1 MQKSLH
7 NFVIELTRM
16 KSDRHIISK
25 RWTFRSPFFVEALG
39 HRGVQFPKEHHPL
52 LAKVAQLRDA
62 CGCSLSDA
70 QLEVVLKSKSYDV
83 ERAVEHLLDHPDEM
97 LPLLSEMDRGQR
109 FGPTDES
116 KRRRSNSDSMRTEQE
131 LYGELQCCTVVAA
144 AQQRSSPT
152 SWRS

>member
-1 MQKSLH
+1 M
-7 NFVIELTRM
+7 NAWCGI
-16 KSDRHIISK
+16 
-25 RWTFRSPFFVEALG
+25 G
-39 HRGVQFPKEHHPL
+39 
-52 LAKVAQLRDA
+52 AKVAQLRDA

-131 LYGELQCCTVVAA
+131 LYGELQSGGSSAA
-144 AQQRSSPT
+144 HVDRGPGPASSRVPPRPKQLLC
-152 SWRS
+152 SLV